1 MVEDTLC
8 NEVYVHCADWPDGK
22 KRRRESCESDFEY
35 VQFTWNHM
43 QEDDS
48 PTKRSAY
55 ICNIFSSFI
64 IPSLFPLDIIH
75 IVFPKALWSSLMA
88 SSTFKVVPAL
98 ESDMVDISSIF
109 TVSFADDHILGPA
122 NGNVAPDL
130 LRAVDL
136 EFMNEL
142 WRTRDAFNAK
152 FFKVVDL
159 DTRSEA
165 PNFYSDFSLSFSFFL
180 FFLHVLHFRPTVL
193 CYEKTWSG
201 VIYIYITTYT
211 YIKFH

>member
-1 MVEDTLC
+1 
-8 NEVYVHCADWPDGK
+8 
-22 KRRRESCESDFEY
+22 
-35 VQFTWNHM
+35 
-43 QEDDS
+43 
-48 PTKRSAY
+48 
-55 ICNIFSSFI
+55 
-64 IPSLFPLDIIH
+64 
-75 IVFPKALWSSLMA
+75 
-88 SSTFKVVPAL
+88 
-98 ESDMVDISSIF
+98 MVDISSIF

-165 PNFYSDFSLSFSFFL
+165 PNFYSYFFLSFSFLFFSFL
-180 FFLHVLHFRPTVL
+180 FFLFSPLFLHVLHFRPTVL

-201 VIYIYITTYT
+201 VTYIYITTYT
-211 YIKFH
+211 YMKFH